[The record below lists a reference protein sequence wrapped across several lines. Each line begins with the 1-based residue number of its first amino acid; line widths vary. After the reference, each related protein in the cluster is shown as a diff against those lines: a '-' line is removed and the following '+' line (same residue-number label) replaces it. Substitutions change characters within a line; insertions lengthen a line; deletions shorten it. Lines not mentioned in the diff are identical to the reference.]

1 MKDKDSIFDSEDAG
15 KAENMQAS
23 ILEKETTLQ
32 KNKRAL
38 ELVNDV
44 YERETTCIGPSLIV
58 LFI

>member
-1 MKDKDSIFDSEDAG
+1 
-15 KAENMQAS
+15 MQAS